1 MVQIYFCH
9 EFHPQKHNMLFTVT
23 QIYGTFSK
31 KLGNNANEAMCD
43 GKRNTHSVEI
53 GQYRGSPIKDVTVL
67 IIS

>member
-1 MVQIYFCH
+1 MVQINFCH
-9 EFHPQKHNMLFTVT
+9 KFHPQKHNMLFTVT

-53 GQYRGSPIKDVTVL
+53 D
-67 IIS
+67 